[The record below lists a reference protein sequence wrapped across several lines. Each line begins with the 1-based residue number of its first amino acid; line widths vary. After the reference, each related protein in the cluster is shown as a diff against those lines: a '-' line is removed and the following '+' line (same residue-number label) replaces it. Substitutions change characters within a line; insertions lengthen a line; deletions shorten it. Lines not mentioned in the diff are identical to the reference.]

1 MVVFTPGISQ
11 ECSETFVKPGIGP
24 VPGSEHI
31 AVPLV
36 GDLVGHQPIAGMVW
50 TSAVG
55 VHSSGTLVNQGNIL
69 HPTPHKIVDNDLV
82 QFLIRVRN
90 TGLFIE
96 ESHYFRCPI
105 KGA

>member
-36 GDLVGHQPIAGMVW
+36 GDLVGHQPIAGMVRAG
-50 TSAVG
+50 TVS
-55 VHSSGTLVNQGNIL
+55 VHGPGTLMNQGDIL
-69 HPTPHKIVDNDLV
+69 HASPHKIVDNDLV